1 MLKGMAR
8 RSQPTLSVVP
18 SRAIRIIGVPL
29 DLGQTRRGVDMGPS
43 AIRAAELQ
51 KRLRLLDFRVEDAGD
66 VPVAI
71 PETQRFGDRRLR
83 YLGEI
88 AAVCRET
95 AERVRLAMAA
105 GFVPLVLGG
114 DHSIAAGTVGGLS
127 HYFSRRPETF
137 GLIWLDAHADINTPE
152 TSPTGNVHGMP
163 LACCVGIGPA
173 ELAGLGGTVPLID
186 PARVALVGVRS
197 VDENEKANLERSGV
211 RLFSMRDIDERGMRR
226 VMDDA
231 INIAAGRGGPFHVS
245 LDMDFVDPAEAP
257 GVGSAVRGGASYR
270 EAHLAME
277 MIADANKM
285 CSMEIVEVN
294 PILDVGNRTGS
305 LAVEL
310 ALSAFGKRIV

>member
-1 MLKGMAR
+1 MAR
-8 RSQPTLSVVP
+8 RNEPTLSVVP
-18 SRAIRIIGVPL
+18 NRSVRIIGVPL

-66 VPVAI
+66 LAVAI
-71 PETQRFGDRRLR
+71 AETQRFGDRRHR

-88 AAVCRET
+88 AAVCRDA
-95 AERVRLAMAA
+95 AEKVRLTMAA
-105 GFVPLVLGG
+105 GRVPLVLGG
-114 DHSIAAGTVGGLS
+114 DHSIAVGTVAGLS
-127 HYFSRRPETF
+127 HYFSRRPKSF

-152 TSPTGNVHGMP
+152 TSPSGNVHGMP
-163 LACCVGIGPA
+163 LACCVGLGPTD
-173 ELAGLGGTVPLID
+173 LAGLGGTVPMID

-197 VDENEKANLERSGV
+197 VDENEKANLDRSGV
-211 RLFSMRDIDERGMRR
+211 RVFSMRDIDERGMRR

-231 INIAAGRGGPFHVS
+231 IEVASGRGGPFHVS
-245 LDMDFVDPAEAP
+245 LDMDFVDPGEAP
-257 GVGSAVRGGASYR
+257 GVGTAVRGGASYR

-277 MIADANKM
+277 MIADAKKM
-285 CSMEIVEVN
+285 CSLEIVEVN

>member
-1 MLKGMAR
+1 MAR
-8 RSQPTLSVVP
+8 KQPTLSVVP
-18 SRAIRIIGVPL
+18 SRSLRIIGVPL

-51 KRLRLLDFRVEDAGD
+51 KRLRLLDFRVEDVGNIA
-66 VPVAI
+66 VAI
-71 PETQRFGDRRLR
+71 PETQRFGDRRNR

-95 AERVRLAMAA
+95 AEKVRLALAA
-105 GFVPLVLGG
+105 GRIPLVLGG
-114 DHSIAAGTVGGLS
+114 DHSIAIGTVAGLS
-127 HYFSRRPETF
+127 HYYSRRPKSF

-152 TSPTGNVHGMP
+152 TSPSGNVHGMP
-163 LACCVGIGPA
+163 LACCVGIGPTD
-173 ELAGLGGTVPLID
+173 LSGLGGTVPMID

-197 VDENEKANLERSGV
+197 VDENEKANLDRSGV
-211 RLFSMRDIDERGMRR
+211 RVFSMRDIDERGMRR

-231 INIAAGRGGPFHVS
+231 IEVASGRGGPFHVS
-245 LDMDFVDPAEAP
+245 LDMDFVDPGEAP
-257 GVGSAVRGGASYR
+257 GVGTPVRGGASYR
-270 EAHLAME
+270 EAHLALE
-277 MIADANKM
+277 MIADSKKM